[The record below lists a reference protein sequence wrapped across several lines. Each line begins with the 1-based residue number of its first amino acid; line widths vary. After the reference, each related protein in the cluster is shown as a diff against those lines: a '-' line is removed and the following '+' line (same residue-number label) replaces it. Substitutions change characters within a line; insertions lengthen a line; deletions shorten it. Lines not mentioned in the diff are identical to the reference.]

1 MQPTGLTQDWHKMWL
16 WTGVITP
23 GSQWELLRWDQR
35 LLQRLYEQKIEKG
48 AKLDFCINFNPMYIV
63 DIASY
68 FKCEMALKMQ
78 LVHASKSL

>member
-1 MQPTGLTQDWHKMWL
+1 M
-16 WTGVITP
+16 
-23 GSQWELLRWDQR
+23 
-35 LLQRLYEQKIEKG
+35 LQHLYEQKIEKG